1 MNKKRKSHFLL
12 CLLIFFIMILPV
24 TAALTCFAENYLALE
39 DVDPSLY
46 LPEKHLFFHRPDGG
60 FVLLSSDGSQKTM
73 AALLDKDGGM
83 DLSCSRP
90 VQNLKYVYEKAS
102 PYGDFLYI
110 VGMELNSDSNALIYR
125 LNMKTGE
132 RIYNKILG
140 CTFDFTRDFH
150 AEADGKLSLVTA
162 PAGQTIDA
170 GTKAS
175 VYRFQET
182 NGMSITSEAPEPEP
196 GPGSASSDAPAS
208 SAPSEPAAEL
218 PSSIQTY
225 RFEKP
230 VTIEALQSAL
240 DANKQGGKVRV
251 LSAED
256 RTEIKSGP
264 LGTGQIVQTILSG
277 KTETAYI
284 VVIPG
289 DLDGSGTVTDYD
301 YRLLCDYF
309 TQTAAG
315 GSAVLSGPYL
325 EAATLSGG
333 KLPETGDLLKIK
345 RLIKELRN

>member
-1 MNKKRKSHFLL
+1 MNEKRKSHFML
-12 CLLIFFIMILPV
+12 CLLIFYIMILPV
-24 TAALTCFAENYLALE
+24 TAALTCFAKNYPALE
-39 DVDPSLY
+39 DIDPSLY
-46 LPEKHLFFHRPDGG
+46 LPEKQQFFHRPDGG

-73 AALLDKDGGM
+73 AALLDEDGSM
-83 DLSCSRP
+83 DFSCDRP
-90 VQNLKYVYEKAS
+90 TQTLKYVYEKAS

-110 VGMELNSDSNALIYR
+110 VGMELNSDANALIYR
-125 LNMKTGE
+125 LNMKNGE
-132 RIYNKILG
+132 RVYNRILG
-140 CTFDFTRDFH
+140 YTFDFTRDFY

-182 NGMSITSEAPEPEP
+182 NGLSITPEAPEPEP
-196 GPGSASSDAPAS
+196 GSGSAASDAPAPS
-208 SAPSEPAAEL
+208 TPSEPAAEL
-218 PSSIQTY
+218 PSSIRTH

-230 VTIEALQSAL
+230 VTIEALQAAL
-240 DANKQGGKVRV
+240 DANKQGEKLRV
-251 LSAED
+251 LSPEGK
-256 RTEIKSGP
+256 TEIKSGP
-264 LGTGQIVQTILSG
+264 VGTGQIVQTILNG

-284 VVIPG
+284 AVIPG

-333 KLPETGDLLKIK
+333 KMPETGDLLKIK
-345 RLIKELRN
+345 RLIKELSN